1 MQSKKFWYKHVYLY
15 LEYNA
20 NKENFNVKNYFEIK
34 KYIFEIFYSIFI
46 HLFFVKIIF
55 CTKKYALMLKDLWK
69 KIAL

>member
-1 MQSKKFWYKHVYLY
+1 MYLY

-34 KYIFEIFYSIFI
+34 KYIFDIFYSIFI

-55 CTKKYALMLKDLWK
+55 CTKKYALMLKDL
-69 KIAL
+69 